1 MRSRPRFHI
10 IKHSLDCKIGTLLRT
25 YASLIG
31 GGLPP
36 GVSKLVNVAKY
47 RHFDFET
54 GLDTDTHARRP
65 VFGGRERCVKNDRF
79 WDTLTPLPRSSY
91 LLLSLYVCIHR
102 TL

>member
-10 IKHSLDCKIGTLLRT
+10 TKHSLDCKIGTLLKT

-36 GVSKLVNVAKY
+36 RVSKLVNVAKY

-65 VFGGRERCVKNDRF
+65 VFGGGEGGVSKTIQAVEKHVFIRVDG
-79 WDTLTPLPRSSY
+79 
-91 LLLSLYVCIHR
+91 
-102 TL
+102 